1 MKKNLIKSLN
11 ELLEAIKISEEQKN
25 KGSKDEG
32 RLYEKTRDDRQTY
45 KKNHNIRI
53 KGSEVR
59 NVLRKRWRDKDYQ
72 K

>member
-45 KKNHNIRI
+45 KKKSQHKN
-53 KGSEVR
+53 
-59 NVLRKRWRDKDYQ
+59 
-72 K
+72 